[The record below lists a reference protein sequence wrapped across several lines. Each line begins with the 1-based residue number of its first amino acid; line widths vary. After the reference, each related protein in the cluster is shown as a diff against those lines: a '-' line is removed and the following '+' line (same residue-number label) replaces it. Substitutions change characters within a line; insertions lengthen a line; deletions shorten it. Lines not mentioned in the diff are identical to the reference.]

1 MISNFSKLS
10 PALRK
15 MTPLA
20 TRSMAVHQPS
30 LNDEPKRVLVSGAA
44 GQIAY
49 SIVFR
54 IASGEFLGKNQRV
67 ILHLLDLPFQEQV
80 LKGVMAELHDC
91 AFPLLD
97 NVVITSD
104 LSVAFKDV
112 DYNFLVGAK
121 PRGPGMERADLL
133 KDNGAI
139 FVDTGKAINDNAK
152 RDVKSIV
159 VGNPANTNAMICQH
173 YAPDIPA
180 ENFTAMTRLDHNRAL
195 TQLALKTNSKV
206 TDIKQMAIWG
216 NHSPTMYPDIRNTII
231 NGTPAPDLV
240 DAAWTADEF
249 TPRVQKRGA
258 EIIELRKLSSAA
270 SAGNASI
277 DHMRDWV
284 YGSEEWQSIAF
295 KTDGKLYGVPAGLMF
310 SFPCICKDGKYAPI
324 TGINLDDEISQA
336 RMKKTTDELLGERQ
350 AVEHLL

>member
-1 MISNFSKLS
+1 MNPNVFLSQEPPVRSLTQLFIESLGKSKQKYNYNLTLHS
-10 PALRK
+10 
-15 MTPLA
+15 
-20 TRSMAVHQPS
+20 H
-30 LNDEPKRVLVSGAA
+30 
-44 GQIAY
+44 
-49 SIVFR
+49 F
-54 IASGEFLGKNQRV
+54 SGEFLGKNQRV

-104 LSVAFKDV
+104 LKTAFKEV

-133 KDNGAI
+133 KDNGKI
-139 FVDTGKAINDNAK
+139 FIDTGKAINDHAK
-152 RDVKSIV
+152 RTCKTIV

-173 YAPDIPA
+173 YAPGIPA

-195 TQLALKTNSKV
+195 TQLALKTGSKV
-206 TDIKQMAIWG
+206 TDIKNMAIWG
-216 NHSPTMYPDIRNTII
+216 NHSPTMYPDIRNTLV
-231 NGTPAPDLV
+231 GGKKATTLV
-240 DAAWTADEF
+240 DEKWIADEF

-270 SAGNASI
+270 SAGNAAI

-284 YGSEEWQSIAF
+284 YGSDNWQSIAF

-310 SFPCICKDGKYAPI
+310 SFPVICKDGKYTPV
-324 TGINLDDEISQA
+324 TGLNIDDAVSVA
-336 RMKKTTDELLGERQ
+336 RIKKTTDELLAER
-350 AVEHLL
+350 